1 MKIISY
7 CISLMLISGVV
18 RIAHSDSENKSE
30 VQLKLGPLAGSY
42 TDSTHLKHINPW

>member
-7 CISLMLISGVV
+7 CICFMLSSRVV

-30 VQLKLGPLAGSY
+30 VQLKLGVSEGSY
-42 TDSTHLKHINPW
+42 IYSTHLKHINPW